1 MAQKTR
7 AAAREKRHRRLRRR
21 LAGTSDRPRL
31 AVFRSSK
38 HTRVQVIDDSRGETL
53 VTASTLEPDIPTGTK
68 ASRSLEVGRRIALRA
83 RQLDINRVVFDRGGF
98 KFHGRVKA
106 VADGARKGGLDF

>member
-1 MAQKTR
+1 MAQVTR
-7 AAAREKRHRRLRRR
+7 AAAREKRHRRLRHR
-21 LAGTSDRPRL
+21 LVGTADRPRL

-53 VTASTLEPDIPTGTK
+53 ATASTLEPDMPSGRK
-68 ASRSLEVGRRIALRA
+68 AIRSLEVGRRIAMRA
-83 RQLDINRVVFDRGGF
+83 RQLDIKQVVFDRGGF

-106 VADGARKGGLDF
+106 VADGAREGGLDF